1 MSEEKDI
8 IKLESCPF
16 CGDDQSSFGGMSE
29 DAFASGSEGSLSVNC
44 NCGAL
49 GPSGST
55 MTNAVAAWNTR
66 TAASEITRLRGEAEA
81 REVEIAALVESARE
95 AQQLYVQADNEAQ
108 RLRGE
113 VERLTGARE
122 GWVLVPKVP
131 TPAMLEQTAFNLCD
145 EYGVAFVRPL
155 GKFVQDAYAELL
167 SSAPPPKDSAG

>member
-66 TAASEITRLRGEAEA
+66 TAASEITRLRR
-81 REVEIAALVESARE
+81 RE
-95 AQQLYVQADNEAQ
+95 
-108 RLRGE
+108 
-113 VERLTGARE
+113 
-122 GWVLVPKVP
+122 
-131 TPAMLEQTAFNLCD
+131 
-145 EYGVAFVRPL
+145 
-155 GKFVQDAYAELL
+155 AELL
-167 SSAPPPKDSAG
+167 ETTNRYLMRARAAEALIREEQSNNGASQ